1 MSSRKHS
8 ARRRLTPVEQVDL
21 SVARRAAL
29 DKRSR
34 TGRNIARFAEL
45 GDQPPMILLSA
56 GVIAA
61 GALTRNA
68 KLARTG
74 LRMLAAHS
82 LTTMAKLLGKGL
94 IDRTRPEE
102 TLRNGDY
109 RLEEG
114 TSKDGRLRSMPSG
127 HSAGVTGVALA
138 ATRDYPGLAIP
149 AASAGGAIMLAQL
162 PSKNHFL
169 SDIIVGA
176 TIGFLS
182 AAIATALIPRLEKI
196 RPEPAQPRSKQP

>member
-1 MSSRKHS
+1 
-8 ARRRLTPVEQVDL
+8 
-21 SVARRAAL
+21 
-29 DKRSR
+29 
-34 TGRNIARFAEL
+34 
-45 GDQPPMILLSA
+45 
-56 GVIAA
+56 
-61 GALTRNA
+61 
-68 KLARTG
+68 
-74 LRMLAAHS
+74 MLAAHS

-102 TLRNGDY
+102 TLRNGNY

-114 TSKDGRLRSMPSG
+114 TSRDGRLRSMPSG

-138 ATRDYPGLAIP
+138 ATRDYPTLAIP

-182 AAIATALIPRLEKI
+182 AAIATAVIPRLERI
-196 RPEPAQPRSKQP
+196 RPEPDQPRSKQP

>member
-1 MSSRKHS
+1 MPSRKHNS
-8 ARRRLTPVEQVDL
+8 RKRLTPLEQVDL
-21 SVARRAAL
+21 SVARKAAL

-34 TGRNIARFAEL
+34 TGRAVARFAEL

-56 GVIAA
+56 SVIAA
-61 GALTRNA
+61 GTLRKDE

-82 LTTMAKLLGKGL
+82 LTTMAKLLGKGM

-102 TLRNGDY
+102 ALRNGNY

-138 ATRDYPGLAIP
+138 ATRDYPKLGLP
-149 AASAGGAIMLAQL
+149 AAIAGGAIMSAQL

-169 SDIIVGA
+169 SDIVAGA
-176 TIGFLS
+176 TIGFL
-182 AAIATALIPRLEKI
+182 AAAVASALIPRLDKV
-196 RPEPAQPRSKQP
+196 RPEPARPRSARP

>member
-1 MSSRKHS
+1 MSSRKLS
-8 ARRRLTPVEQVDL
+8 ARRRLTPVEKVDL
-21 SVARRAAL
+21 SVARMAAL

-34 TGRNIARFAEL
+34 AGRNVARFAEL
-45 GDQPPMILLSA
+45 GDQPPMILLST

-61 GALTRNA
+61 GALARNE

-102 TLRNGDY
+102 TLRNGNY

-114 TSKDGRLRSMPSG
+114 TSRDGRLRSMPSG

-138 ATRDYPGLAIP
+138 ATRDYPTLAIP

-182 AAIATALIPRLEKI
+182 AAIATAVIPRLERI
-196 RPEPAQPRSKQP
+196 RPEPDQPRSKQP